1 MEKVTME
8 ELIKLMNESEDEFVI
23 TIDLSKEGTDGEEAE
38 CSVD

>member
-23 TIDLSKEGTDGEEAE
+23 TVELSKERTDGEEAE

>member
-1 MEKVTME
+1 MDKVTME
-8 ELIKLMNESEDEFVI
+8 ELIKFMNENEDEFVI

>member
-8 ELIKLMNESEDEFVI
+8 ELIKFMNESEDEFLI

>member
-8 ELIKLMNESEDEFVI
+8 ELIKFMNESEDEFVI

-38 CSVD
+38 CSID

>member
-8 ELIKLMNESEDEFVI
+8 ELIKFMNESEDEFLI

-38 CSVD
+38 CSVE